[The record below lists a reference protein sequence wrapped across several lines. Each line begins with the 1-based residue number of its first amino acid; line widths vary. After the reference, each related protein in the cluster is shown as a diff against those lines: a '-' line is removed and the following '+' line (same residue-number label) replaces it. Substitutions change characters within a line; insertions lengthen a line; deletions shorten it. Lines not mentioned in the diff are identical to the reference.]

1 MKRYSFLLL
10 LFFSFS
16 RLYAQFDAKVI
27 PIDSVLLKRF
37 QSDNINVIIG
47 IPTTYKVT
55 ECTFCLVRQDLYC
68 ASYSTEFPNF
78 SQLHSFML
86 KNRKKGDRLI
96 FREII
101 VMKGD
106 RKLKLA
112 SQIYSFQ

>member
-1 MKRYSFLLL
+1 MHRYLFLLL
-10 LFFSFS
+10 LILSFTG
-16 RLYAQFDAKVI
+16 LYAQFDAKVI

-37 QSDNINVIIG
+37 QSDDINGIIG
-47 IPTTYKVT
+47 IPATYKIV

-68 ASYSTEFPNF
+68 ATYSTEFPNF

-86 KNRKKGDRLI
+86 KNGKKGDRLI

-106 RKLKLA
+106 RKMKLI

>member
-16 RLYAQFDAKVI
+16 GLYAQFDAKVI

-37 QSDNINVIIG
+37 QSDNINEIIG
-47 IPTTYKVT
+47 IPAAYKVV
-55 ECTFCLVRQDLYC
+55 ECTFCLVRQNLYC

-78 SQLHSFML
+78 SQLHGFML
-86 KNRKKGDRLI
+86 KNGKKGDRLI